1 MDKTIQIEIVNE
13 YKSQISE
20 LEENLALIGQ
30 FEADAQMS
38 VAFKPLTSFIN
49 FIFSWSFL
57 FIGIVGLFAIG
68 FYYTESLSFIDEYF
82 KLGIDSP
89 FRGKGIQFLKYVM
102 IGLCVL
108 CILLSALLKTIR
120 SKNFLISSL
129 GDFVN
134 DFKMRSV
141 RMHDQAKE
149 RLKNYHKLIAEDRFV
164 NRN

>member
-1 MDKTIQIEIVNE
+1 MEKTIRTEIVNE
-13 YKSQISE
+13 YKSQINE
-20 LEENLALIGQ
+20 LEENLGLIGQ
-30 FEADAQMS
+30 FEADAQTS

-49 FIFSWSFL
+49 FIFSWLFL
-57 FIGIVGLFAIG
+57 LIGIIG
-68 FYYTESLSFIDEYF
+68 HVIIAFYYTETLSFIDEYF

-89 FRGKGIQFLKYVM
+89 FKGKGFQFLKYVI
-102 IGLCVL
+102 IGVCVL

-120 SKNFLISSL
+120 SKNKLIGSL
-129 GDFVN
+129 GTFVN

>member
-1 MDKTIQIEIVNE
+1 MEKTIRTEIENE
-13 YKSQISE
+13 YKSQIGE
-20 LEENLALIGQ
+20 LEENLGLIGQ
-30 FEADAQMS
+30 FEADAQVS
-38 VAFKPLTSFIN
+38 VALKPLTSFIN

-57 FIGIVGLFAIG
+57 LIGIIGSVVIG
-68 FYYTESLSFIDEYF
+68 FYFTETLSFIDQQYN
-82 KLGIDSP
+82 LGIDSP
-89 FRGKGIQFLKYVM
+89 FTGKAIQFLKYVM

-108 CILLSALLKTIR
+108 CILLSTLLKTIR
-120 SKNFLISSL
+120 SKNTLISSL
-129 GDFVN
+129 GTFVN